1 MINKHESRA
10 WRLKIRE
17 ILNHDWDPIGGC
29 PADEY
34 EGYVGKLAG
43 MIRSGASD
51 EEILVYLR
59 WAEVEHMGF
68 GRFDLERGKRV
79 VKTLRALGPAP

>member
-1 MINKHESRA
+1 LA
-10 WRLKIRE
+10 KIRE
-17 ILNHDWDPIGGC
+17 ILNRDWDPIGGC
-29 PADEY
+29 PDDEY
-34 EGYVGKLAG
+34 EGYAGKLAS

-51 EEILVYLR
+51 NEMLAYLK

-79 VKTLRALGPAP
+79 LKGLRALGPAP